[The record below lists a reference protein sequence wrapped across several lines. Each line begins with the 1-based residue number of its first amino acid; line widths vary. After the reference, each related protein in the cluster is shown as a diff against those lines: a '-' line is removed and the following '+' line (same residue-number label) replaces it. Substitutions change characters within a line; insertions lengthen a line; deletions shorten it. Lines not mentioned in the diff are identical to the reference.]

1 MVEALIIKLMKSSKI
16 VTMEELYKKVT
27 PMIESR
33 GFNFNKVFVDSTFK
47 SLISKNFIRNLEDG
61 TFSYIAS

>member
-16 VTMEELYKKVT
+16 LTLEDLYTKVT
-27 PMIESR
+27 PMIEAR
-33 GFNFNKVFVDSTFK
+33 GFNFNKVFVDSTFQ